1 MLDRF
6 HRLRPRRLQKELR
19 MNTLAATFSQLR
31 APSAKTIVVS
41 LLQTFAF
48 GAILYAAALI
58 CASISEVVADQ
69 GEVAQML
76 YRWAWIAPAPFH
88 AMAIGIKL
96 TADALGDTSKRSPLL
111 VNPTN
116 AADGSL
122 ARQGQHR
129 LKTGCP
135 LSVCESFPARLL
147 HGGLQRPDRPSMR
160 FGYPPQDS

>member
-1 MLDRF
+1 
-6 HRLRPRRLQKELR
+6 

-48 GAILYAAALI
+48 GAMLYVAALI
-58 CASISEVVADQ
+58 CASISEVVANQ
-69 GEVAQML
+69 GEAVQTL
-76 YRWAWIAPAPFH
+76 CRWTWVAPAPFY
-88 AMAIGIKL
+88 AIAVGIKL

-111 VNPTN
+111 ANPTN

-135 LSVCESFPARLL
+135 LSVCESFPARLP
-147 HGGLQRPDRPSMR
+147 HGGLQRPDKPSMR
-160 FGYPPQDS
+160 SGYPPQDP

>member
-1 MLDRF
+1 
-6 HRLRPRRLQKELR
+6 

-31 APSAKTIVVS
+31 ASSAKTIVVS

-48 GAILYAAALI
+48 GAMLYVAALI
-58 CASISEVVADQ
+58 CASISEVVANQ
-69 GEVAQML
+69 GEAVQTL
-76 YRWAWIAPAPFH
+76 CRWAWVAPAPFY
-88 AMAIGIKL
+88 AIAVGIKL

-111 VNPTN
+111 ANPTN

-160 FGYPPQDS
+160 SGYPPQDS

>member
-1 MLDRF
+1 
-6 HRLRPRRLQKELR
+6 

-31 APSAKTIVVS
+31 APSAKIIVVS

-48 GAILYAAALI
+48 GAMLYVAALI

-69 GEVAQML
+69 GGGVAQML
-76 YRWAWIAPAPFH
+76 YRWAWIAPAPFY

-96 TADALGDTSKRSPLL
+96 TADALGHASKRSPLL

-135 LSVCESFPARLL
+135 LSVCESFPARLF

-160 FGYPPQDS
+160 PGYPPQDP